1 MTKIKQQG
9 ITLVS
14 LMVATVIGIFLVGGV
29 LTIYMNSK
37 TSFNVRNV
45 VAEAAEN
52 QRFAL
57 DDMRRIVVMVGRS
70 IVLAEEL
77 NPSYSSFPPVTTNTS
92 AAAASGAE
100 FIYDGGTTDS
110 DIIAVRYRRGPSCVA
125 YQNVADTVRPS
136 MVRYLVV
143 NNDLVC
149 ELTTY
154 TGGTTTTRQTLVSG
168 IQRMKVLYGVD
179 DTNSGYGYAT
189 RYLTAPQV
197 NALTTPP
204 GGATPWSRVVSMRI
218 GLIVSSETELPP
230 KARRQSAETLSLL
243 GMSFT
248 EPNTSQLYRVAVG
261 TVQMR
266 NFNPTIRKQ

>member
-1 MTKIKQQG
+1 MTKTKQQG

-29 LTIYMNSK
+29 LTIYINSK

-45 VAEAAEN
+45 VSEAAES

-70 IVLAEEL
+70 IVLAEES
-77 NPSYSSFPPVTTNTS
+77 NPSYSSFPPVTTNTV
-92 AAAASGAE
+92 AATASGAE
-100 FIYDGGTTDS
+100 FIYDGGTADS

-125 YQNVADTVRPS
+125 YQNVADTIRPS
-136 MVRYLVV
+136 MVRFLVV
-143 NNDLVC
+143 NDDLVC

-154 TGGTTTTRQTLVSG
+154 TGGTTTTRQTMVSG
-168 IQRMKVLYGVD
+168 IQRMKALYGVD
-179 DTNSGYGYAT
+179 DTNDGYAN

-197 NALTTPP
+197 QLLPIPSGSTTPW
-204 GGATPWSRVVSMRI
+204 ARVVAIRI

-248 EPNTSQLYRVAVG
+248 EPDTSHLYRVAVA

-266 NFNPTIRKQ
+266 NFNPLIRKQ